1 MPGFFE
7 INFSKYS
14 EKENFHW
21 TVYPECTWGIYFD
34 GHYSDMYIAKKHLC
48 LK

>member
-1 MPGFFE
+1 MPRFFQ
-7 INFSKYS
+7 IDFSKYS
-14 EKENFHW
+14 EKEIFHW
-21 TVYPECTWGIYFD
+21 TVYPECTWGICFD

>member
-21 TVYPECTWGIYFD
+21 TVYLECTWGICFD
-34 GHYSDMYIAKKHLC
+34 GHSDMYIAKKHLC